1 MYKGIG
7 ASEGIGMGKTVLVTD
22 TLPTYTPRTVEDT
35 NAERARFREAVEGF
49 CEQTEHMAERMTES
63 AGEHEADILRGHIMM
78 IRDPFMVSQIEDGIG
93 AGQCAEAA
101 LEAVCDMFIGVFSQA
116 DDELTRLRAADVR
129 DIKTR
134 LLKRLLGLADV
145 DLGSLPKGTVLV
157 THDLTPS
164 MTAGLD
170 KDNITAIVTESG
182 GRTSHSAILSRA
194 LGIPAVLSVAGITE
208 KLTNGEYVIVDGS
221 KGEILDDPA
230 PEQVEHYAALREEYL
245 SRRRE
250 LMTYKDKPTVT
261 ADGVKLELCGNIGSP
276 DEAQTVLSFGGE
288 GVGLFRTEFLFMERA
303 SLPSEEEQFEAYKKA
318 ALILKGKPLI
328 IRTLD
333 VGGDKDIPYLGLKK
347 EENPFLG
354 YRAVRYCLQN
364 SEMYRSQLRALV
376 RAGAYGDVRIMIPLV
391 TNVEEVR
398 TVREMVAQIMADCAA
413 NGIATAKKVPVG
425 VMVETAAAS
434 EIADLLA
441 KEADFFSIGTN
452 DLTQYTMSVD
462 RGNAAVAYLYS
473 PLQPAVLRSVRRII
487 SCAKKEGIPV
497 GMCGEAAAD
506 PLLIPLLISFGLD
519 EYSVTASSVPAVRK
533 NISRW
538 TKARADE
545 IAEHAL
551 SLSTEAEVRAYLQQV
566 TE

>member
-7 ASEGIGMGKTVLVTD
+7 ASDGIGMGKAVLVTD
-22 TLPTYTPRTVEDT
+22 ILPVYTPRTVEDT
-35 NAERARFREAVEGF
+35 DAERARFRAAVEGF
-49 CEQTEHMAERMTES
+49 CEQTERMAQRMTEA
-63 AGEHEADILRGHIMM
+63 AGEHEAEILRGHILM

-93 AGQCAEAA
+93 GGQCAEAA

-134 LLKRLLGLADV
+134 LLKRLLGAADV

-170 KDNITAIVTESG
+170 KENITAIVTESG

-194 LGIPAVLSVAGITE
+194 LGIPAVLSVPDIT
-208 KLTNGEYVIVDGS
+208 KMLTNGQYVIVDGS
-221 KGEILDDPA
+221 RGEIIDNPA
-230 PEQVEHYAALREEYL
+230 PEQVESYTALRGEYL
-245 SRRRE
+245 ERRRE

-276 DEAQTVLSFGGE
+276 DEAQTVLDFGGE
-288 GVGLFRTEFLFMERA
+288 GVGLFRTEFLFMERTA
-303 SLPSEEEQFEAYKKA
+303 VPSEEEQLEAYKKA

-333 VGGDKDIPYLGLKK
+333 VGGDKGIPYLGLPK

-364 SEMYRSQLRALV
+364 KELYESQLRALV
-376 RAGAYGDVRIMIPLV
+376 RASAYGNVRVMVPLV

-398 TVREMVAQIMADCAA
+398 AVREMISQVMEDCAEK
-413 NGIATAKKVPVG
+413 GIATAKAVPVG
-425 VMVETAAAS
+425 VMIETAAAS

-452 DLTQYTMSVD
+452 DLTQYTMAVD
-462 RGNAAVAYLYS
+462 RGNATVAYLYS
-473 PLQPAVLRSVRRII
+473 PLQPAVLRSIRRII
-487 SCAKKEGIPV
+487 TCAKEAGIPV

-533 NISRW
+533 TISRF
-538 TKARADE
+538 TKAQADK
-545 IAEHAL
+545 IAAHAL
-551 SLSTEAEVRAYLQQV
+551 SLSTEADIRAYLQQV
-566 TE
+566 TV